1 MMKKKSLWFF
11 VKQFR
16 RNSVFV
22 RNLLLFFVVLMI
34 PMLIFSYYFSDQTTK
49 LLREQNAAT
58 SVSTLERIADGFK
71 NQLAEAEYMIARTG
85 FNDNVHRFVLAEKPE
100 TEKYEV
106 QIAEYLGSYVS
117 VSKHID
123 SMYVYSFKSEM
134 VMDNHSLYEASD
146 FQDNSWIRHTEGL
159 GINDTR
165 FVGRKKD
172 GGYLNCITV
181 IKPIYITPEFMNGA
195 VAVNLSIKA
204 MSKNFDDIA
213 GVENIYI
220 VQSNGNTVYCKDG
233 KQINQLAPEEIMDIV
248 TTNEGR
254 ILEGKGYNIFS
265 EEQYV
270 SMVPVEN
277 YGMYILSL
285 TPKTYYSEKV
295 QNVRNNM
302 LLIFTILVFIALVGA
317 AFMALR
323 SFIPIKSIYEIVSD
337 DDTNAD
343 IAYMNEF
350 LLIENK
356 IKKSLAK
363 NEEMNRELQMR
374 IESLREAQL
383 TALQAQINPHF
394 LYNTLDNLNW
404 LAFKRIG
411 GKNEVSDGLLAL
423 SQLFRESTRDECY
436 VVTMAEEVK
445 LTQLYL
451 NIIDIRY
458 KDVVKTEFNI
468 SPELYQTPIVKI
480 SLQPLI
486 ENAIQHGIKP
496 KGEGTIKITGR
507 RVKDDMEIIID
518 DDGVGMSEDEIE
530 ELNFAL
536 VEDYVN
542 FNGRIGLRN
551 TNKRIKLVFGEEYG
565 IKVSRNADGG
575 LRTIVLLPKS

>member
-1 MMKKKSLWFF
+1 MMQKKSLWFF

-16 RNSVFV
+16 ENSVFV

-34 PMLIFSYYFSDQTTK
+34 PMLIFGYYFSDQTTK
-49 LLREQNAAT
+49 LLREQNAAA
-58 SVSTLERIADGFK
+58 SVSALERIADSLK
-71 NQLAEAEYMIARTG
+71 NQFAETEYMIARTG
-85 FNDNVHRFVLAEKPE
+85 FNDDVHRFVLAEENE
-100 TEKYEV
+100 TEQYEA
-106 QIAEYLGSYVS
+106 QIADYLGAYVS
-117 VSKHID
+117 VAKDMD
-123 SMYVYSFKSEM
+123 SMYIYSFKSEM
-134 VMDNHSLYEASD
+134 MMDNHSLRKASE
-146 FQDNSWIRHTEGL
+146 FQDNSWISYVEGL

-181 IKPIYITPEFMNGA
+181 IKPIYITSEHMNGA
-195 VAVNLSIKA
+195 VAANLSIKEI
-204 MSKNFDDIA
+204 SKNFDDIA
-213 GVENIYI
+213 GVENTYI

-233 KQINQLAPEEIMDIV
+233 KKINQPAPEEIMNIV
-248 TTNEGR
+248 RNNEGC

-285 TPKTYYSEKV
+285 TPKAYYSEKV

-302 LLIFTILVFIALVGA
+302 LLIFAVLGIIALIGA

-323 SFIPIKSIYEIVSD
+323 SFIPIKSIYETVSD

-350 LLIENK
+350 LMIESK
-356 IKKSLAK
+356 IKKNLAK

-374 IESLREAQL
+374 VERLREAQL

-411 GKNEVSDGLLAL
+411 GQNEVSDGLIAL
-423 SQLFRESTRDECY
+423 SRLFRESTKDECY
-436 VVTMAEEVK
+436 VVPLAEEVK

-451 NIIDIRY
+451 TIIGIRY

-468 SPELYQTPIVKI
+468 SPELYQSPIVKI

-507 RVKDDMEIIID
+507 CLKDDVEIVID
-518 DDGVGMSEDEIE
+518 DDGVGMSEE
-530 ELNFAL
+530 ELEQLNLVL

-551 TNKRIKLVFGEEYG
+551 TNKRIKLIFGEEYG
-565 IKVSRNADGG
+565 IRISTNDEGG
-575 LRTIVLLPKS
+575 LRTTILLPKS